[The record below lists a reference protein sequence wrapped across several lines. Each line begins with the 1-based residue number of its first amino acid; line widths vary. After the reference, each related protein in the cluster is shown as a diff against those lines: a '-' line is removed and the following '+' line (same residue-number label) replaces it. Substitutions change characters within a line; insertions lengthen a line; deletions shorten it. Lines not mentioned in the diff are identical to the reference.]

1 MTGVGGQGTLTA
13 TTLLARVAVA
23 QGVEVVAGEI
33 HGMAQRGGVVEST
46 ILLGGWKS
54 PKLGFGEAD
63 IVLGFEPLETLRGLR
78 YLKQG
83 GVVFSSTD
91 VIPPLSVSA
100 GREVAPGLDAVEQ
113 AVRDRA
119 SSAWF
124 LPCRSM
130 GIELGSAQCG
140 NNILLGA
147 LCASGL
153 LPFGF
158 EALEEGIRTFMPAKL
173 VDVNLKAAER
183 GREILASAVQGGQ
196 RPLAPFRGMSHKRE
210 RASDPPDAFFMDE
223 EGRLFRFSLRIDAP
237 YSAQGT

>member
-78 YLKQG
+78 YLK
-83 GVVFSSTD
+83 
-91 VIPPLSVSA
+91 
-100 GREVAPGLDAVEQ
+100 LDAVEQ

-183 GREILASAVQGGQ
+183 GREILASA
-196 RPLAPFRGMSHKRE
+196 
-210 RASDPPDAFFMDE
+210 
-223 EGRLFRFSLRIDAP
+223 RLF
-237 YSAQGT
+237 

>member
-140 NNILLGA
+140 NNIL
-147 LCASGL
+147 
-153 LPFGF
+153 PFGF

-183 GREILASAVQGGQ
+183 GREILAS
-196 RPLAPFRGMSHKRE
+196 S
-210 RASDPPDAFFMDE
+210 
-223 EGRLFRFSLRIDAP
+223 RLF
-237 YSAQGT
+237 

>member
-91 VIPPLSVSA
+91 AIPPLSVSA
-100 GREVAPGLDAVEQ
+100 GR
-113 AVRDRA
+113 
-119 SSAWF
+119 F

-173 VDVNLKAAER
+173 VDVNIKAAGR
-183 GREILASAVQGGQ
+183 GREILAS
-196 RPLAPFRGMSHKRE
+196 S
-210 RASDPPDAFFMDE
+210 
-223 EGRLFRFSLRIDAP
+223 RLF
-237 YSAQGT
+237 

>member
-153 LPFGF
+153 LPSGSK
-158 EALEEGIRTFMPAKL
+158 RWR
-173 VDVNLKAAER
+173 KAFVR
-183 GREILASAVQGGQ
+183 SC
-196 RPLAPFRGMSHKRE
+196 
-210 RASDPPDAFFMDE
+210 PPSW
-223 EGRLFRFSLRIDAP
+223 L
-237 YSAQGT
+237 T

>member
-1 MTGVGGQGTLTA
+1 MSNRIRIYMTGVGGQGTLTA

-91 VIPPLSVSA
+91 VIPPLSACRARSA
-100 GREVAPGLDAVEQ
+100 RGWTPWNRRA
-113 AVRDRA
+113 DRA

-183 GREILASAVQGGQ
+183 GREILAS
-196 RPLAPFRGMSHKRE
+196 S
-210 RASDPPDAFFMDE
+210 
-223 EGRLFRFSLRIDAP
+223 RLF
-237 YSAQGT
+237 

>member
-1 MTGVGGQGTLTA
+1 MSNRIRIYMTGVGGQGTLTA

-100 GREVAPGLDAVEQ
+100 GAKSLRGWTPWNRPCVIALPPRGSSPA
-113 AVRDRA
+113 AAWA
-119 SSAWF
+119 SNSVPPSAATTSCSARCA
-124 LPCRSM
+124 LP
-130 GIELGSAQCG
+130 
-140 NNILLGA
+140 
-147 LCASGL
+147 GL

-183 GREILASAVQGGQ
+183 GREILASA
-196 RPLAPFRGMSHKRE
+196 
-210 RASDPPDAFFMDE
+210 
-223 EGRLFRFSLRIDAP
+223 RLF
-237 YSAQGT
+237 

>member
-1 MTGVGGQGTLTA
+1 MSTTKRIRIYMTGVGGQGTLTA

-23 QGVEVVAGEI
+23 QGVDVVAGEI

-83 GVVFSSTD
+83 GVVFASTD
-91 VIPPLSVSA
+91 DIPPLAVSA
-100 GREVAPGLDAVEQ
+100 GQTVSPGLDVVEE
-113 AVRDRA
+113 AVRERA
-119 SSAWF
+119 SAAWF
-124 LPCRSM
+124 FPCRSM
-130 GIELGSAQCG
+130 GIELGSAPSG
-140 NNILLGA
+140 NNVLLGA

-158 EALEEGIRTFMPAKL
+158 EALEAGIRAFLPPKV
-173 VDVNLKAAER
+173 VDVNLKAAAR
-183 GREILASAVQGGQ
+183 GREILA
-196 RPLAPFRGMSHKRE
+196 
-210 RASDPPDAFFMDE
+210 AS
-223 EGRLFRFSLRIDAP
+223 RLF
-237 YSAQGT
+237 

>member
-1 MTGVGGQGTLTA
+1 MSNRIRIYMTGVGGQGNA
-13 TTLLARVAVA
+13 YRPPRCWPAWPWRRASRWSPA
-23 QGVEVVAGEI
+23 K
-33 HGMAQRGGVVEST
+33 ST
-46 ILLGGWKS
+46 VWRSAAALWNPPFCSAGWKS

-183 GREILASAVQGGQ
+183 GREILAS
-196 RPLAPFRGMSHKRE
+196 S
-210 RASDPPDAFFMDE
+210 
-223 EGRLFRFSLRIDAP
+223 RLF
-237 YSAQGT
+237 